1 MNTYRWKLLL
11 VLLMGI
17 AEMTYLG
24 AACYVLRLLFPAA
37 IVIPFFVLGAIS
49 IVGMYWFRSSDVVHY
64 GIIS

>member
-1 MNTYRWKLLL
+1 MKTYRWKLLL

-17 AEMTYLG
+17 VELIYLG

-37 IVIPFFVLGAIS
+37 IVVPFFVLGTIS
-49 IVGMYWFRSSDVVHY
+49 IIGMYWLRSSDVVHY